1 VFDDQRKKHGLT
13 QKAVEETIRICKD
26 RNILRNY
33 LGSKEM
39 EVVTI
44 MMSLFD
50 EEQIMKIYVK
60 DMQNEAAKEADK
72 KTAKRMILKGRM
84 TLEEIA
90 EYVPNLSMD
99 ELRELEAEVLALA

>member
-1 VFDDQRKKHGLT
+1 
-13 QKAVEETIRICKD
+13 
-26 RNILRNY
+26 
-33 LGSKEM
+33 
-39 EVVTI
+39 

-60 DMQNEAAKEADK
+60 DMQKETSK
-72 KTAKRMILKGRM
+72 ETAKIMILKGNM

-99 ELRELEAEVLALA
+99 ELRELETEVLTLA